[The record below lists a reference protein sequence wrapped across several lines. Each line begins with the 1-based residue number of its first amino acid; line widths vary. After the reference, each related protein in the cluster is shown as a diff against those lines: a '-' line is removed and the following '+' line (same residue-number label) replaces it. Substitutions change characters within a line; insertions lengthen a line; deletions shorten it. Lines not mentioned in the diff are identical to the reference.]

1 MDEPVTTVATF
12 STPVEAELARN
23 RLEEKGIAASVADA
37 ETAGM
42 LFALGGALGGV
53 KVQVAESDAARA
65 RAVLASRE
73 GRSAL
78 SDNDD
83 YGLEERVK
91 AGRRA
96 RLRHSPVKADE
107 EDEDEPVESDAD
119 AIAARAWRSAVI
131 GLLMLPP
138 LLHFYSAWLLFQLPW
153 ARGVLSHAGRRNV
166 VLAAVLDLLV
176 LAALLLL
183 LRSLVV
189 PPAPR
194 PARFPGPPFEKQ
206 EPVVPIPKF

>member
-1 MDEPVTTVATF
+1 MDEPVMTVATF

-23 RLEEKGIAASVADA
+23 RLAEKGIAAFVVDA

-53 KVQVAESDAARA
+53 KVQVAESEAARA
-65 RAVLASRE
+65 RTVLAARA
-73 GRSAL
+73 GRASM
-78 SDNDD
+78 SDGDD
-83 YGLEERVK
+83 YGLE
-91 AGRRA
+91 GRRA
-96 RLRHSPVKADE
+96 RPRHSPATVAE
-107 EDEDEPVESDAD
+107 EEEEEPLVSDAD
-119 AIAARAWRSAVI
+119 ATAARAWRSAVI

-153 ARGVLSHAGRRNV
+153 TRGTLSTEGKRNV
-166 VLAAVLDLLV
+166 VLAAVLDLFV

-194 PARFPGPPFEKQ
+194 PAHLPDPPFEPQ
-206 EPVVPIPKF
+206 GPVAPFPKF